1 METFCVV
8 KFKLYPK
15 NPIGFET
22 ENIGGLTLEEIT
34 NYAIVSLAIPD
45 KNKKVLS
52 KSIFSYY
59 GLNLPDVG
67 KSSISEID
75 DTRILG
81 IQPSQYF
88 IIFQTNNINPKLHIE
103 KVIKKLGY
111 LTDQSD
117 SWSLIKLTG
126 IKSKNALARICPIN
140 LNDEAFK
147 VNDVARTSMEYIGV
161 IIIKLTSNEFLLLSP
176 RSSAHSFYHSIK
188 TSADNIL

>member
-1 METFCVV
+1 MV

-22 ENIGGLTLEEIT
+22 ENIGDLILKEIT

-59 GLNLPDVG
+59 RLHMPDVG
-67 KSSISEID
+67 KSSISVID

-81 IQPSQYF
+81 NQPSQYF

-103 KVIKKLGY
+103 KTTKELGY

-147 VNDVARTSMEYIGV
+147 INDVARTSMEYIGV

-188 TSADNIL
+188 TSAENIL